1 MFFMQIYPRPPVHAA
16 LHEDIN
22 SGPKS
27 REEHE
32 AIVVCA
38 KHLMYVLQEIVKNK
52 SGVRNI
58 SPQKCNYFTKL
69 KDLLIV

>member
-1 MFFMQIYPRPPVHAA
+1 MKYTPPPVHAA

-32 AIVVCA
+32 TIVVCA

-52 SGVRNI
+52 KWR
-58 SPQKCNYFTKL
+58 QKYFATKM
-69 KDLLIV
+69 

>member
-1 MFFMQIYPRPPVHAA
+1 MQGKKVFYEISPPPPPIHAA

-32 AIVVCA
+32 TIVVCA
-38 KHLMYVLQEIVKNK
+38 KHLMYVL
-52 SGVRNI
+52 
-58 SPQKCNYFTKL
+58 
-69 KDLLIV
+69 